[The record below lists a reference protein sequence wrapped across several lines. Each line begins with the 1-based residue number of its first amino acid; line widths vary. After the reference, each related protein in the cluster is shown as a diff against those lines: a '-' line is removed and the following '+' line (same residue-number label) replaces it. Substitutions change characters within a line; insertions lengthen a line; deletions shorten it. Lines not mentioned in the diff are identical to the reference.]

1 MDNSKQ
7 TKAKRDEIDDFA
19 KALLDKKT
27 DMAIYNS
34 ESHGETEE
42 TDPAQDRK
50 AAEETLSS
58 ALDMLRMERGQS
70 TIEEEEKQ
78 YYYSRLT
85 EDDDFDD
92 EDFTTSSI
100 EELKT
105 QSFDVNQV
113 TQALH
118 EYDQD
123 REVKTKLK
131 VDMNKSNATGVA
143 HDSKQEQKAA
153 KKKKSKLK
161 WVLIAVFVLLFA
173 GCLGGYAYKVYVWNP
188 AHIIT
193 DEMQQAYDKLVSYA
207 DEYGS
212 DLDSNATLMSDS
224 ERFELLDMDKDYETL
239 NDIQKEDINAYFKEQ
254 TNKTYK
260 QLVKELRELR
270 DLINDEANASYKTI
284 SDLLV
289 GWSSLTAEQQ
299 YQVLDLYEDYQNL
312 PEKLKERI
320 NELSQANAGYDFTK
334 LNENIRKAKEAQTQK
349 EDTETSQ
356 ELASLQEQ
364 LQSVQTQLTTYQNY
378 GEALQMQLQEANA
391 AGDSATANELST
403 AIASNDEA
411 IGRLQEQLT
420 TIQSQ
425 IEALQ

>member
-143 HDSKQEQKAA
+143 HDSKQEQKAS

-403 AIASNDEA
+403 AIASNDDA
-411 IGRLQEQLT
+411 IGRLQDQLT

>member
-131 VDMNKSNATGVA
+131 VDMNKSNAAGVS

-299 YQVLDLYEDYQNL
+299 YQVLDLYEDYQSL

-320 NELSQANAGYDFTK
+320 DELSQANAGYDFTK

>member
-131 VDMNKSNATGVA
+131 VDMNKSNAAGFS

-349 EDTETSQ
+349 EDTEASQ

-411 IGRLQEQLT
+411 IERLQEQLT